1 MCARVRVCVC
11 ALMLMVC
18 VWMCVT
24 CYSVDV
30 WMRLNFHDV
39 NVCALGGHQARLQCV
54 AIRCSIF
61 QRVAVHAC
69 LLGVGDSMPCL
80 NVSVCLFVCSVRIFK
95 MRMCVCMHVCVEMR
109 MCMCMDVYVGEYVCI
124 TATREH
130 EYIRAT
136 R

>member
-1 MCARVRVCVC
+1 M
-11 ALMLMVC
+11 
-18 VWMCVT
+18 T

-54 AIRCSIF
+54 AIRCSVF

-69 LLGVGDSMPCL
+69 LLGVRDSMPCLNACVRVCACL